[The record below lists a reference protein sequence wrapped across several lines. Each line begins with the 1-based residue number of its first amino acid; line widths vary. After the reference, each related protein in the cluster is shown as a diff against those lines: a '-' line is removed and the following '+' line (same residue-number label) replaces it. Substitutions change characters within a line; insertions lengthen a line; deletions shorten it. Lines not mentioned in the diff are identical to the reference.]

1 VHWQH
6 PQIVTWEKRKRKETN
21 KKKLQQAIESQRKA
35 KKKITWRWQVSNPL
49 GKGNGS
55 THPRQIYAQE
65 KSTNHQTKNSKTMM
79 SSPAH
84 MQDPPEPMQLPL
96 DECMQTT
103 SWNRAATS
111 AQLSLVRPVDKIAQ
125 HLGITP
131 VRPGP
136 LTGPADATWETAR
149 AQKSLETTWK
159 PSKCVQQA
167 ISSSNF
173 SPLLTMHESSQKC
186 QKFNQE
192 LLK

>member
-1 VHWQH
+1 MARH
-6 PQIVTWEKRKRKETN
+6 IRDKSMLKKR
-21 KKKLQQAIESQRKA
+21 
-35 KKKITWRWQVSNPL
+35 
-49 GKGNGS
+49 
-55 THPRQIYAQE
+55 AQ
-65 KSTNHQTKNSKTMM
+65 TTKPKTQKT
-79 SSPAH
+79 SWAPPAH

-111 AQLSLVRPVDKIAQ
+111 AQLSPVRPVDKIAQ

-173 SPLLTMHESSQKC
+173 SPLLTMHESSKKC
-186 QKFNQE
+186 QTIQPRASQINKIQHRM
-192 LLK
+192 LHRSKWAS